1 MENSHTI
8 LCVDDEQNILNS
20 LTRIFRK
27 KGWEVHTALGGREAL
42 SIAEK
47 EPLAVIISDQRM
59 PEMTGI
65 EFLEQVKGIKPD
77 SVRILLTGYAELDA
91 VVGAIN
97 RGEVWR
103 YVTKPWDNDTL
114 LATVQQALD
123 HYLLVVENKRLTDLT
138 SQQNE
143 ELKELNSNLE
153 EKVQLR
159 TEEITKKNKLLN
171 ALYEELDASF
181 VESVSLFANLLEI
194 RDYHASVH
202 SRKIG
207 SLSREVAEKLG
218 MAEGKLKD
226 VEIAA
231 LLHDIGKIG
240 VPDQV
245 IRTPLTDL
253 TDEELSLYRRHPEIG
268 EAAVRNVKRLKR
280 AGLLIRR
287 HHELYDGSG
296 FPDGLKG
303 ENIPDG
309 SRIICNADS
318 LYRMADTSSVGEAYS
333 LEKAVE
339 YIEHRK
345 GSFFDPMLVE
355 IFMDVLK
362 TKRDE
367 IAQRAVKEVTIGDL
381 SEGMKLAGDLIT
393 GSGILL
399 APEGAII
406 KGGYLEKILSFN
418 MIDPIAGKILVFVE
432 ETP

>member
-1 MENSHTI
+1 MNRV

-20 LTRIFRK
+20 LERVFRK
-27 KGWEVHTALGGREAL
+27 KGWEVITSTNGPEAL
-42 SIAEK
+42 EVSEK
-47 EPLAVIISDQRM
+47 EPVSVIISDQRM

-65 EFLEQVKGIKPD
+65 EFLEKVKGVQPD
-77 SVRILLTGYAELDA
+77 AVRILLTGYAELDA

-114 LATVQQALD
+114 VATVQQAID
-123 HYLLVVENKRLTDLT
+123 HYVLVLENRRLMELT
-138 SQQNE
+138 ARQNE
-143 ELKELNSNLE
+143 ELKDLNAGLE

-207 SLSREVAEKLG
+207 RLSKEVAEKLG
-218 MAEGKLKD
+218 MADSKVKD

-245 IRTPLTDL
+245 IRKPLAELSD
-253 TDEELSLYRRHPEIG
+253 DEMSLYRKHPEIG
-268 EAAVRNVKRLKR
+268 EAAVRTVKRLKR
-280 AGLLIRR
+280 AGLFIRH

-309 SRIICNADS
+309 SRIICIADS
-318 LYRMADTSSVGEAYS
+318 LYRMADTSSKGDAYS
-333 LEKAVE
+333 LTKAIE

-345 GSFFDPMLVE
+345 GSFFDPMLVK

-362 TKRDE
+362 TKHDE
-367 IAQRAVKEVTIGDL
+367 INTREVREVAVEGL
-381 SEGMKLAGDLIT
+381 REGMKLAGDLIT

-399 APEGAII
+399 APEGAVI
-406 KGGYLEKILSFN
+406 KGGYLEKILSFHV
-418 MIDPIAGKILVFVE
+418 IDPVEGEILIFAE
-432 ETP
+432 EVVCQ